1 VTSPE
6 PARTVL
12 VLAHTGREVAG
23 RVASDFC
30 TRLVDAGVGVRL
42 LADEAPDLTEEACR
56 DADLVSTDERA
67 AHGCELVVVF
77 GGDGTILRGAEL
89 ARPAGVPLLGVNLGH
104 VGFLAEADLD
114 QMEVTVQHVLE
125 RTYHVEER
133 LTIDVTVWTDGSVE
147 FSTWALNDASVEK
160 ASRQRV
166 LEAVV
171 EVDGRPVSRFG
182 CDGVVF
188 ATPTGSTAY
197 NFSAGGPIVWPEVQ
211 ALLMV
216 PISAHALFARP
227 MVVSPDSVLAVEV
240 LARLGDPG
248 VLWCDGRRTHTLVP
262 GARVEV
268 RRGSDPVLL
277 ARLSRDS
284 FADRLVRKFELPVS
298 GWRGTADA
306 RQRAEDLAE
315 GSGSGWKG

>member
-1 VTSPE
+1 
-6 PARTVL
+6 
-12 VLAHTGREVAG
+12 
-23 RVASDFC
+23 
-30 TRLVDAGVGVRL
+30 
-42 LADEAPDLTEEACR
+42 
-56 DADLVSTDERA
+56 
-67 AHGCELVVVF
+67 
-77 GGDGTILRGAEL
+77 
-89 ARPAGVPLLGVNLGH
+89 
-104 VGFLAEADLD
+104 
-114 QMEVTVQHVLE
+114 MEVTVECVLA
-125 RTYHVEER
+125 RTYHVEQR
-133 LTIDVTVWTDGSVE
+133 LTIDVTVWTDGRVE

-277 ARLSRDS
+277 ARLGRDS

-315 GSGSGWKG
+315 GSGSEWKG

>member
-1 VTSPE
+1 
-6 PARTVL
+6 VL

-30 TRLVDAGVGVRL
+30 TRLIEAGVGVRL
-42 LADEAPDLTEEACR
+42 LADEAPDLTEETCR
-56 DADLVSTDERA
+56 AAELVATDEQA
-67 AHGCELVVVF
+67 AWGCELVVVF

-114 QMEVTVQHVLE
+114 QMEVTVEHVLD
-125 RTYHVEER
+125 RSYHVEER

-147 FSTWALNDASVEK
+147 YSTWALNDASVEK

-248 VLWCDGRRTHTLVP
+248 VLWCDGRRTHTLLP

-306 RQRAEDLAE
+306 RQRAEDQAE
-315 GSGSGWKG
+315 GTGSEWKG

>member
-6 PARTVL
+6 PARQVL

-30 TRLVDAGVGVRL
+30 TRLIEAGVGVRL

-56 DADLVSTDERA
+56 AAELVATDEQA
-67 AHGCELVVVF
+67 AWGCELVVVF

-114 QMEVTVQHVLE
+114 QMEVTVEHVLD
-125 RTYHVEER
+125 RSYHVEER

-147 FSTWALNDASVEK
+147 YSTWALNDASVEK

-248 VLWCDGRRTHTLVP
+248 VLWCDGRRTHTLLP

-306 RQRAEDLAE
+306 RQRAEDQAE
-315 GSGSGWKG
+315 GTGSEWKG

>member
-1 VTSPE
+1 
-6 PARTVL
+6 VL

-30 TRLVDAGVGVRL
+30 TRLIEAGVGVRL

-56 DADLVSTDERA
+56 AAELVATDEQA
-67 AHGCELVVVF
+67 AWGCELVVVF

-114 QMEVTVQHVLE
+114 QMEVTVEHVLD
-125 RTYHVEER
+125 RSYHVEER

-147 FSTWALNDASVEK
+147 YSTWALNDASVEK

-248 VLWCDGRRTHTLVP
+248 VLWCDGRRTHTLLP

-306 RQRAEDLAE
+306 RQRAEDQAE
-315 GSGSGWKG
+315 GTGSEWKG